1 MRSMSGKT
9 AIITGARTGIGLAI
23 LDTFASHGM
32 NIWAIIHREDD
43 LFDNHVERLQ
53 QDYNVWIKIIY
64 ADLSDMQSTSE
75 GVKSILRERIPVDVL
90 VNAAGVVGV
99 NRLFQMTSLE
109 EMRRVF
115 DVNFFAPIHIMQLVT
130 RQMARQK
137 KGSVINIASIAG
149 IDGDPA
155 QMEYSASK
163 AALICATK
171 KLAYELGSNG
181 IRVNAI
187 APGTTETKMIDA
199 MTLEVKREMASKVA
213 LGRFG
218 KPSEIADLCYYL
230 ASEESSYITGQ
241 TIRVDGGIMVNS
253 R

>member
-1 MRSMSGKT
+1 MS
-9 AIITGARTGIGLAI
+9 
-23 LDTFASHGM
+23 
-32 NIWAIIHREDD
+32 N
-43 LFDNHVERLQ
+43 
-53 QDYNVWIKIIY
+53 
-64 ADLSDMQSTSE
+64 SDSLLE
-75 GVKSILRERIPVDVL
+75 GVKAILRERIPIDVL
-90 VNAAGVVGV
+90 VNAAGVVGA
-99 NRLFQMTSLE
+99 NRLFQMTSLD

-115 DVNFFAPIHIMQLVT
+115 DVNFFAPIQIMQLVT

-137 KGSVINIASIAG
+137 QGSVINIASIAG

-171 KLAYELGSNG
+171 KLAYELGPSG

-199 MTLEVKREMASKVA
+199 MTAEIKQEMASKVA

-230 ASEESSYITGQ
+230 ASDESSYITGQ

>member
-1 MRSMSGKT
+1 MTGKT

-23 LDTFASHGM
+23 LDKFASNGM
-32 NIWAIIHREDD
+32 NIWAILHRDD
-43 LFDNHVERLQ
+43 DMFNVHIERLQ
-53 QDYNVWIKIIY
+53 TDYKIWIKTIY
-64 ADLSDMQSTSE
+64 ADLSNSDSLLE
-75 GVKSILRERIPVDVL
+75 GVKAILRERIPIDVL
-90 VNAAGVVGV
+90 VNAAGVVGA
-99 NRLFQMTSLE
+99 NRLFQMTSLD

-115 DVNFFAPIHIMQLVT
+115 DVNFFAPIQIMQLVT

-137 KGSVINIASIAG
+137 QGSVINIASIAG

-171 KLAYELGSNG
+171 KLAYELGPSG

-199 MTLEVKREMASKVA
+199 MTAEIKQEMASKVA

-230 ASEESSYITGQ
+230 ASDESSYITGQ

>member
-1 MRSMSGKT
+1 MTGKT
-9 AIITGARTGIGLAI
+9 AIITGARTGIGLAT
-23 LDTFASHGM
+23 LDKFASHGM
-32 NIWAIIHREDD
+32 NIWAILHREDD
-43 LFDNHVERLQ
+43 LFNNHVERLQ
-53 QDYNVWIKIIY
+53 QDYDVWIKVIY

-90 VNAAGVVGV
+90 VNAAGVVGA

-115 DVNFFAPIHIMQLVT
+115 DVNFFAPIYIMQLVT

-171 KLAYELGSNG
+171 KLAFELGYSG

-187 APGTTETKMIDA
+187 APGTTETKMIDV
-199 MTLEVKREMASKVA
+199 MTPEVKLEMVSKVA

-241 TIRVDGGIMVNS
+241 TIRVDGGIMVNY

>member
-1 MRSMSGKT
+1 MKGKN
-9 AIITGARTGIGLAI
+9 AIITGARSGIGLAI
-23 LDTFASHGM
+23 LDKFASKGV
-32 NIWAIIHREDD
+32 NAWAIVHRDD
-43 LFDNHVERLQ
+43 NTFITHVEYLQ
-53 QDYNVWIKIIY
+53 KEYGIWIKILYI
-64 ADLSDMQSTSE
+64 DLSDT
-75 GVKSILRERIPVDVL
+75 KSISDGIKNIFHEKIPVDVL
-90 VNAAGVVGV
+90 VNAAGVVGT

-109 EMRRVF
+109 EMRKVF
-115 DVNFFAPIHIMQLVT
+115 DVNFFAPIQIMQLVT

-137 KGSVINIASIAG
+137 QGCVINIASIAG
-149 IDGDPA
+149 MDGDPA

-171 KLAYELGSNG
+171 KLAYELGSCG

-199 MTLEVKREMASKVA
+199 MTAEIKHEMASKVA

-218 KPSEIADLCYYL
+218 KPSEIADLCYFL
-230 ASEESSYITGQ
+230 ASDESSYITGQ

-253 R
+253 K

>member
-1 MRSMSGKT
+1 MGSMTGKT
-9 AIITGARTGIGLAI
+9 AIITGARTGIGLAT
-23 LDTFASHGM
+23 LDIFASHGM

-90 VNAAGVVGV
+90 VNAAGIVGA

-171 KLAYELGSNG
+171 KLAYELGSSG

-187 APGTTETKMIDA
+187 APGTTETKMIEA
-199 MTLEVKREMASKVA
+199 MTPEVKHEMASKVA

-230 ASEESSYITGQ
+230 ASEEASYITGQ

-253 R
+253 K

>member
-1 MRSMSGKT
+1 MAGRT

-23 LDTFASHGM
+23 LDEFASHGI
-32 NIWAIIHREDD
+32 NIWAVLHHEDNI
-43 LFDNHVERLQ
+43 FNMHIERLQ
-53 QDYNVWIKIIY
+53 TDYKIWIKTVY
-64 ADLSDMQSTSE
+64 ADLSNNDSLLE
-75 GVKSILRERIPVDVL
+75 GIKTILRERIPIDVL
-90 VNAAGVVGV
+90 VNAAGVVGA

-115 DVNFFAPIHIMQLVT
+115 DVNFFAPIQIMQLVT

-171 KLAYELGSNG
+171 KLAFELGSSG

-199 MTLEVKREMASKVA
+199 MTADVKKEMVSKVA

-218 KPSEIADLCYYL
+218 KPSEIAGLCYFL
-230 ASEESSYITGQ
+230 ASDSSSYITGQ

-253 R
+253 K